1 MNYVVFQLS
10 THNIQVASICSMFQ
24 GPKQIDS
31 NDESKITHP
40 DQHFTS
46 ELLSSCLEVH

>member
-10 THNIQVASICSMFQ
+10 THNIQGASICSMFQ
-24 GPKQIDS
+24 GPKQL
-31 NDESKITHP
+31 ESKITHP